1 MQCGDGGGGEG
12 VGAGADPGVTWWQR
26 CWLNHSVVLFLHP
39 RACSQ
44 LTCSRGSGSSP
55 RVHAHARAVECCRG
69 PYFLKTTQG
78 KPGTLFITP
87 IFSILAPKICQ
98 KLNLGGWTTQLK
110 IFSCG
115 FSCGFAKFCVKIWL
129 CSNTQD
135 DFIYWRPY
143 WIILR

>member
-1 MQCGDGGGGEG
+1 MGVVEVDEGEVDEG
-12 VGAGADPGVTWWQR
+12 EVRVNAMAGARVCTRVLQR
-26 CWLNHSVVLFLHP
+26 P
-39 RACSQ
+39 I
-44 LTCSRGSGSSP
+44 
-55 RVHAHARAVECCRG
+55 
-69 PYFLKTTQG
+69 FLKTTQG
-78 KPGTLFITP
+78 KRGTLFITP